1 VAKLPV
7 IVLEQTP
14 VPNEQSIYD
23 PIEFVS
29 VFVQV
34 PLDLQLT
41 VGSSVVESP
50 AAGIFVSL
58 LTHVGALVQSI

>member
-1 VAKLPV
+1 VGKLPD

-41 VGSSVVESP
+41 VGRSVVESP
-50 AAGIFVSL
+50 AAGILVSL
-58 LTHVGALVQSI
+58 FMHVGALVQSI